1 MHLCLYELP
10 LAHVCMTLHL
20 CQGHSLYMYPTQVVW
35 TCSARGT
42 GVDALRM
49 EALEAPSAKRSK
61 TAGDAGDQQ
70 QTTVG
75 KK

>member
-1 MHLCLYELP
+1 
-10 LAHVCMTLHL
+10 
-20 CQGHSLYMYPTQVVW
+20 MYPTQVVW